1 MTDIAALIARLEKAS
16 GADRQLDWEIA
27 TKVMGM
33 KPAEGN
39 QPDWTLAMAYDG
51 YAEDAL
57 RPTPYYTASIDA
69 ALTLLP
75 DGRGWLLG
83 RGHLT
88 LTEPPYGARICSISD
103 PDIEYGVGE
112 GSTPAIALCIACLRA
127 RSAI

>member
-1 MTDIAALIARLEKAS
+1 MTDIAALIERLEKAS

-27 TKVMGM
+27 TKVMCM

-57 RPTPYYTASIDA
+57 RPTPYYTASIDS
-69 ALTLLP
+69 ALSLLP
-75 DGRGWLLG
+75 ETPHITALKIER
-83 RGHLT
+83 
-88 LTEPPYGARICSISD
+88 D
-103 PDIEYGVGE
+103 PAEYGKQWHVVYRHRHFGHA
-112 GSTPAIALCIACLRA
+112 STPAIAICIACLRA